1 MAVLVYFV
9 NHSTAAVNLGGAER
23 SLLALVDHWAAVD
36 EEFEPFFI
44 TKHPRGKFTEAL
56 DERRLPYE
64 SIRFRGWAGPRARP
78 PAHEL
83 AHYARQDYAAVERC
97 IALMERRRP
106 DLVVTNTVVAPWAA
120 FAAKVLDIPHAWM
133 IREYGDLDH
142 GMAFTS
148 GREGTLSDVGLLSDL
163 VFANSAG
170 LREHLAAYIPD
181 EKLALAYPQIDR
193 DAVIAQSRTSPRPEP
208 FPDHRDDELR
218 ITNVGRLMPGKGQWR
233 LITALAELVARGV
246 PARLCL
252 VGSAVEVEYRWELLD
267 LAKRLGVDHLVTFAG
282 EQRNPFPFVAAADV
296 CVTPSEHEAFGRTT
310 AEYLTLGKPVV
321 AFRKGGSPE
330 MVIDGV
336 TGRLVDHDARAIAD
350 ALADY
355 AKNPGARAEHGA
367 AGAEHVARL
376 LSSHDHAHAIRLLS
390 RIAAEPSGY
399 RLPAIARH
407 WFAIPGIVSEGSA
420 RGITLRFLLGRG
432 RELARRSLL
441 TLRRVRGTALKRP
454 RSGD

>member
-1 MAVLVYFV
+1 VAVLVYFV

-23 SLLALVDHWAAVD
+23 SLLALVDHWAAID
-36 EEFEPFFI
+36 DDFEPFFI
-44 TKHPRGKFTEAL
+44 TKHPRGKFVEAL
-56 DERRLPYE
+56 EERRLPYE
-64 SIRFRGWAGPRARP
+64 SIRFRGWAGPRAKP

-133 IREYGDLDH
+133 VREYGDLDH
-142 GMAFTS
+142 GLAFTS
-148 GREGTLSDVGLLSDL
+148 GRAGTLSDVGLLSDI

-181 EKLALAYPQIDR
+181 EKLALAYPQLDR
-193 DAVIAQSRTSPRPEP
+193 DAVIAQSLKTPRHAP
-208 FPDHRDDELR
+208 FPGHRDGELL

-233 LITALAELVARGV
+233 LISALADLVARGV

-252 VGSAVEVEYRWELLD
+252 VGSAVEIEYRWELLD
-267 LAKRLGVDHLVTFAG
+267 LAKRLGVEELIAFAG

-296 CVTPSEHEAFGRTT
+296 CVTPSEFEAFGRTT
-310 AEYLTLGKPVV
+310 AEYLTLGKPVI
-321 AFRKGGSPE
+321 AFRNGGSPE

-336 TGRLVDHDARAIAD
+336 TGRLVDHDAGAIAD
-350 ALADY
+350 ALEQY
-355 AKNPGARAEHGA
+355 AKDPAARAEHGA
-367 AGAEHVARL
+367 AGSEHVARL
-376 LSSHDHAHAIRLLS
+376 LSTHSHDHAIRLLS
-390 RIAAEPSGY
+390 AVAAEPSGY

-432 RELARRSLL
+432 RELARRSLRSVRRAGG
-441 TLRRVRGTALKRP
+441 TVLRRPRRG
-454 RSGD
+454 D